1 MKTVFIGADHRG
13 YHLKDKI
20 KRELTNMGEHVVDC
34 GNDKYDKDDDYSSIA
49 IALGEKVVTDKGIGI
64 MICGSAIGICI
75 AANKV
80 IGVRAALCLNKQQAK
95 MAREHNDANVL
106 CLSSDLVEESLNIK
120 IVKVFLETL
129 FSSEERHIRRIQ
141 IIKKYENS
149 KIG

>member
-13 YHLKDKI
+13 YHLKEKI
-20 KRELTNMGEHVVDC
+20 KRELVNMGEQVIDC
-34 GNDKYDKDDDYSSIA
+34 GNEKYDPDDDYSSIA
-49 IALGEKVVTDKGIGI
+49 IALAEKVIAQKGMGI
-64 MICGSAIGICI
+64 MICGSAIGISI

-80 IGVRAALCLNKQQAK
+80 NGVRAALCLNKQQAK

-120 IVKVFLETL
+120 IIKVFLETL

-149 KIG
+149 KVS